1 MKDLIKSW
9 KFWLIVAAV
18 VLVLVGTI
26 LFFTVPEF
34 KNAIIA
40 IFAGIAGLALAFGI
54 GYWLGGKNAKKEEK

>member
-40 IFAGIAGLALAFGI
+40 IFAALAGAALCFGI
-54 GYWLGGKNAKKEEK
+54 GYYFGNKNKEQK